1 MSPTSYLTA
10 LAWVHEL
17 KASTLPINSSQTQ
30 GSSLAPQRMIH
41 PTTLL
46 SLKGGDAWAALH
58 DLGSKLQSFAQ
69 KQKHNRAKSALGLP
83 RRMRELS
90 QLDLADKRLASP
102 VHFRLVKENN
112 TYKCQV
118 TIFKTALPR
127 NVEKLQGEIYKELL
141 KHLGIQNDA

>member
-17 KASTLPINSSQTQ
+17 KAPTLPINSSQTQ
-30 GSSLAPQRMIH
+30 GSSLAPQRMNH

-46 SLKGGDAWAALH
+46 SLQGGDTWAAQH

-69 KQKHNRAKSALGLP
+69 KHKHKRAKSALGLP
-83 RRMRELS
+83 RRMRERS

-102 VHFRLVKENN
+102 VHFRLV
-112 TYKCQV
+112 
-118 TIFKTALPR
+118 
-127 NVEKLQGEIYKELL
+127 
-141 KHLGIQNDA
+141 